1 MVREKSAHSIA
12 VLKNVR
18 DAIVWAEKNL
28 SAAGI
33 YFGHGTDN
41 ALDEAAWL
49 VAAAIAVSPS
59 KLTKHHRRMFTPA
72 ARARLEEFVAQRI
85 ATRKPTAYLLH
96 QAWFVGLP
104 FYVDERVIVPR
115 SLTGEFIQKRF
126 APWIDSGR
134 VRRILDLCTGSGCM
148 AIACA
153 RAFPSAQV
161 DAVDISNDALAVAR
175 INIARHKLAN
185 RVHLLQSDLF
195 SNLAGRRY
203 DVIVTN
209 PPYVGRAEMKTLP
222 KEYRHEPRLAL
233 ESGASGLDA
242 TTRILRNAA
251 HFLEPQG
258 VLIVEVG
265 NSKQALQR
273 KFPGLKFRWLRTTS
287 GDDSVFLVT
296 SKQLTDRH
304 PRGQRH
310 KSRAILAHPHARQK
324 SGRNKP
330 PKRVNG

>member
-12 VLKNVR
+12 ALKSVR
-18 DAIVWAEKNL
+18 DAIVWADKNL
-28 SAAGI
+28 GAADL

-59 KLTKHHRRMFTPA
+59 KLAKHHRRTLTPTE
-72 ARARLEEFVAQRI
+72 RVRLEEFVEQRI
-85 ATRKPTAYLLH
+85 ATRKPAAYLLH
-96 QAWFVGLP
+96 EAWFAGLP

-115 SLTGEFIQKRF
+115 SLTGEFIKKRF
-126 APWIDSGR
+126 APWVDTRR

-153 RAFPSAQV
+153 RVFPSTQV
-161 DAVDISNDALAVAR
+161 DAVDISNDALAVAG
-175 INIARHKLAN
+175 INVKRHNLAS

-195 SNLAGRRY
+195 SNLAGRHY

-233 ESGASGLDA
+233 ESGSSGLDA
-242 TTRILRNAA
+242 TTRILRAA
-251 HFLEPQG
+251 AAFLEPHG

-273 KFPGLKFRWLRTTS
+273 KFPDLKFRWLRTAS
-287 GDDSVFLVT
+287 GDNSVFLLT
-296 SKQLTDRH
+296 SKHLTDHH
-304 PRGQRH
+304 PR
-310 KSRAILAHPHARQK
+310 
-324 SGRNKP
+324 
-330 PKRVNG
+330 